1 MTNFFDGVDKTKLD
15 NAINLIKNNIGPSE
29 IMKIEKAV
37 KDQRELEKLL
47 DGLGSKERAAIL
59 KIMNDPQLLSAILTS
74 PKAREGIKKF
84 LSER

>member
-1 MTNFFDGVDKTKLD
+1 MELN
-15 NAINLIKNNIGPSE
+15 
-29 IMKIEKAV
+29 
-37 KDQRELEKLL
+37 RELEKLL